1 MKINAAKHKSTFSQ
15 QAHLNSN
22 APPPAGNWQAVVRA
36 IGERRAVG
44 SGHVTTLHIALGQP
58 LKVDEEHAQ
67 RADAIAGKARIRVD
81 LWHPTGP
88 DDAAAEQRWGWLAL
102 ACGAEDLDMST
113 DDGIAAALVGN
124 PFLAEFVHVQRK
136 GSTYLDTR
144 LVRVAPCSP
153 DVASKVRA
161 LCASHLGGDK
171 VLRAKAR
178 TEKQEHASTGEDPF
192 GDFSLGGME

>member
-1 MKINAAKHKSTFSQ
+1 MKISAAKHKSTFNQ
-15 QAHLNSN
+15 QALLNST

-58 LKVDEEHAQ
+58 LKVDDEHAA

-88 DDAAAEQRWGWLAL
+88 EDAVAEQRWGWLVHAV
-102 ACGAEDLDMST
+102 GAEELDLDS
-113 DDGIAAALVGN
+113 DDSIASALVGK
-124 PFLAEFVHVQRK
+124 PLLVEFVHVQRK
-136 GSTYLDTR
+136 GTTYLDTR

-153 DVASKVRA
+153 DVAAKVRA
-161 LCASHLGGDK
+161 LCASQLGGDRIQ
-171 VLRAKAR
+171 RAKAR
-178 TEKQEHASTGEDPF
+178 TEKQDAHTDGDDPF
-192 GDFSLGGME
+192 SFGGAE